1 MSLKVAT
8 TFALI
13 GSALSGLL
21 SALFLVDSPEIARI
35 LYSGGINVAALV
47 HVFSSV
53 CMIIFFATLLSKQ
66 K

>member
-8 TFALI
+8 LFALI
-13 GSALSGLL
+13 GSALSGLMSVL
-21 SALFLVDSPEIARI
+21 YLANSPELMRM
-35 LYSGGINVAALV
+35 LHSESINVGALV

-53 CMIIFFATLLSKQ
+53 CLIIFFATLLSKQ